1 LVNVVPQFRISGKTA
16 QGIAASIEE
25 GIERG
30 ALAPGS
36 RLPSIRRL
44 AADRGVSPTT
54 AAAALGIL
62 RRRGLVLTR
71 PRSGARVSWRGPARR
86 RWPAIVAP
94 GTRDLARGNPDPGL
108 LPALAPALAQ
118 IDSTHRLYGQEPA
131 EERLLQLAAV
141 ELDENGIPSGHLVV
155 TSGALDAIERIV
167 SAHLRPGDVVVVEDP
182 SYPAV
187 FDLLR
192 ARGLALHPVAVD
204 EEGAVPES
212 LERALQDDVSAV
224 ILTPRG
230 HNPTGAAFTRERA
243 AELSSILASRPE
255 VMVIEDDYL
264 GSVAGTDR
272 FTTVRA
278 RSRWATVRS
287 VSKSLGPDL
296 RLAVV
301 SGDRQTINQV
311 QSGLLLGPQWVSHI
325 LQRLVV
331 VLWSDSDVAI
341 QLKHAAATYT
351 RRRKAL
357 VDSLAGHG
365 ICAQAPSGLNVW
377 IRVPDEGEVMQYLLE
392 QGFAV
397 ALGSPFSIAP
407 AGGAIRVTIS
417 SLEEAEIPRLASLIA
432 QSLDSGQRT
441 RAA

>member
-1 LVNVVPQFRISGKTA
+1 VDAVSQFPIRGKTA
-16 QGIAASIEE
+16 QEIAASIEE

-44 AADRGVSPTT
+44 ASDRGVSPTT
-54 AAAALGIL
+54 AAAALAIL

-71 PRSGARVSWRGPARR
+71 PRSGARVSWRAPARR
-86 RWPAIVAP
+86 RWPAIVPP
-94 GTRDLARGNPDPGL
+94 GARDLARGNPDTRL
-108 LPALAPALAQ
+108 LPELAPALAQ
-118 IDSTHRLYGQEPA
+118 IESSHHLYGQEPA
-131 EERLLQLAAV
+131 EERLLQLAAAD
-141 ELDENGIPSGHLVV
+141 LRENRIPSEQLVV

-167 SAHLRPGDVVVVEDP
+167 SAHLRAGDVVAVEDP
-182 SYPAV
+182 SYPAI

-192 ARGLALHPVAVD
+192 ARGLALRPIALD
-204 EEGAVPES
+204 EEGAIAES
-212 LERALQDDVSAV
+212 LEQALRDDVSAV

-230 HNPTGAAFTRERA
+230 HNPTGAAFSRKRA
-243 AELSSILASRPE
+243 TELSSILASRPE

-264 GSVAGTDR
+264 GPVAGTDR

-278 RSRWATVRS
+278 RGRWASVRS

-301 SGDRQTINQV
+301 SGDRQTINRV

-325 LQRLVV
+325 LQRLVA
-331 VLWSDSDVAI
+331 VLWADPDVAA
-341 QLKHAAATYT
+341 QLKHAAASYA
-351 RRRKAL
+351 RRREAL
-357 VDSLAGHG
+357 VESLARHG
-365 ICAQAPSGLNVW
+365 ISAQGPSGLNVW
-377 IRVPDEGEVMQYLLE
+377 IPVPDEGEAAQHLLE

-417 SLEEAEIPRLASLIA
+417 SLEEAEIPGLASLIA
-432 QSLDSGQRT
+432 RSLDPGQRT